1 MEEFSSN
8 APLSAM
14 TWIALYLYVTSVQYS
29 KKKNEMKWGG
39 GESHL
44 YVARVV
50 ISSLISSVFIFFISS
65 KVIKYFAS
73 T

>member
-29 KKKNEMKWGG
+29 KKRNEMGG
-39 GESHL
+39 GSHL

>member
-1 MEEFSSN
+1 MEEFSPN

-14 TWIALYLYVTSVQYS
+14 TWIAPYLCVTSVQYS
-29 KKKNEMKWGG
+29 KKKKEMKWG
-39 GESHL
+39 EKSHL

>member
-1 MEEFSSN
+1 M
-8 APLSAM
+8 
-14 TWIALYLYVTSVQYS
+14 
-29 KKKNEMKWGG
+29 G
-39 GESHL
+39 GEGHL